1 MNRIPR
7 SLAGHDFC
15 NLTTTGRK
23 SGLPRTI
30 EIWFAVDG
38 EPETVYLLSG
48 GRDQSDWVKNIIQNP
63 RVSIELGDR
72 TFAGVAR
79 IVNGG
84 QEEDARAR
92 RLLAA
97 KYQGWSEGKKLS
109 GWARTSLPVA
119 IDLEV
124 RARHARPAFGA
135 PPRRAPGRERPGSR
149 PKT

>member
-1 MNRIPR
+1 MSRIPK
-7 SLAGHDFC
+7 SLADLDFS

-38 EPETVYLLSG
+38 EPGTVYLLSG
-48 GRDQSDWVKNIIQNP
+48 GRAHSDWVKNIKQNP
-63 RVSIELGDR
+63 RVSIEIGDR

-79 IVNGG
+79 IVNDGQE

-97 KYQGWSEGKKLS
+97 KYQGWAVGKKLS
-109 GWARTSLPVA
+109 GWARTSLPLA
-119 IDLEV
+119 IDV
-124 RARHARPAFGA
+124 DIRTR
-135 PPRRAPGRERPGSR
+135 RRA
-149 PKT
+149 

>member
-1 MNRIPR
+1 MSRIPG
-7 SLAGHDFC
+7 SLAELDFA
-15 NLTTTGRK
+15 NLTTIGRK

-38 EPETVYLLSG
+38 EPGAVYLLSG
-48 GRDQSDWVKNIIQNP
+48 GRDHSGWVKNIIQNP

-72 TFAGVAR
+72 TFPGVAR
-79 IVNGG
+79 IVGDR

-97 KYQGWSEGKKLS
+97 KYQGWTEGKKLS

-119 IDLEV
+119 IDVDV
-124 RARHARPAFGA
+124 RSRRRP
-135 PPRRAPGRERPGSR
+135 
-149 PKT
+149 